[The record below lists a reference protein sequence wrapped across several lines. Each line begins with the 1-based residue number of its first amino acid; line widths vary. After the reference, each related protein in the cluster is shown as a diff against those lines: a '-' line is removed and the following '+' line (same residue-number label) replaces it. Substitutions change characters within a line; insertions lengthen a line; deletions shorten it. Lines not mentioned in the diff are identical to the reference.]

1 MNAKDQNYHDQQNIS
16 NVQKM
21 REVIGTLPPFCKQ
34 FFRGISEYTSA
45 RTRLAY
51 AYDIRVFFEYLHD
64 NNSYCG
70 QMDIQKFPM
79 TILEQ
84 LTREDIEEYIEYLSY
99 YEKDGKVY
107 TNDERG
113 KKRKLAALRSFYNY
127 YFQAELIEKNPAVL
141 VPLPKLHEKE
151 IIRLDADEVAI
162 LLDQVEDGTGLTKAQ
177 QRFHKVTKTRDVA
190 ILTLLLGT
198 GIRVSECVGL
208 DIGDVDFK
216 NNGIKIRR
224 KGGYEAVVYFGEEV
238 ENALQDYLDDRHHII
253 PQSGHEDALF
263 LSLQNRRISVRAV
276 ENMVKKYSSTVTSLK
291 KITPHKLRST
301 YGTSLYRET
310 GDIYLVADV
319 LGHKDVNTTRKHYAA
334 LEDERRRYAADKVKL
349 REKHN
354 SDESED

>member
-1 MNAKDQNYHDQQNIS
+1 MNPRENNYHDQQNIG
-16 NVQKM
+16 NVRKM
-21 REVIGTLPPFCKQ
+21 REVLDTLPPFCKQ

-70 QMDIQKFPM
+70 SMDIREYPI
-79 TILEQ
+79 TLLEQ

-127 YFQAELIEKNPAVL
+127 YFQAELIVKNPAVL

-162 LLDQVEDGTGLTKAQ
+162 LLDQVEDGAGLTKAQ

-224 KGGYEAVVYFGEEV
+224 KGGYEAVIYFGEEV
-238 ENALQDYLDDRHHII
+238 ENALHDYLDERHHTV

-263 LSLQNRRISVRAV
+263 LSMQNRRISVRAV

-319 LGHKDVNTTRKHYAA
+319 LGHKDVNTTKKHYAA
-334 LEDERRRYAADKVKL
+334 LEDERRRYAADKVRL
-349 REKHN
+349 RERRSAD
-354 SDESED
+354 SDSD

>member
-1 MNAKDQNYHDQQNIS
+1 MDSKKLNNYHDQQNIH
-16 NVQKM
+16 NVEKM
-21 REVIGTLPPFCKQ
+21 RAVLETLPPFCKQ
-34 FFRGISEYTSA
+34 FFRGVTEYTSA

-51 AYDIRVFFEYLHD
+51 AYDIRTFFEFLHD
-64 NNSYCG
+64 TNAYCRK
-70 QMDIQKFPM
+70 MDITEFSLSLLDM
-79 TILEQ
+79 
-84 LTREDIEEYIEYLSY
+84 LTREDIEEYMEYLTY

-113 KKRKLAALRSFYNY
+113 KKRKLASLRSFYS
-127 YFQAELIEKNPAVL
+127 YFFEAELIQKNPAVL

-162 LLDQVEDGTGLTKAQ
+162 LLDQVEDGTNLTQAQ
-177 QRFHKVTKTRDVA
+177 KRCHQVTKIRDVA
-190 ILTLLLGT
+190 LLTLLLGT

-208 DIGDVDFK
+208 DLEDVDFK

-224 KGGYEAVVYFGEEV
+224 KGGYEAVIYFGEEV
-238 ENALQDYLDDRHHII
+238 EDALQNYWEERNHVI
-253 PQSGHEDALF
+253 PQTGHEHALF
-263 LSLQNRRISVRAV
+263 LSMQNRRISVRAV

-319 LGHKDVNTTRKHYAA
+319 LGHKDVNTTKKHYAA

-349 REKHN
+349 REKP
-354 SDESED
+354 SRKEP